1 MALLV
6 GENRLDDGGS
16 ELGAFA
22 KQTFGLFYRVS
33 NQSALC
39 KLISSGP
46 LSGCD
51 RF

>member
-16 ELGAFA
+16 VLGAFA
-22 KQTFGLFYRVS
+22 EQIFGLFYRVL

-39 KLISSGP
+39 TLISSGP
-46 LSGCD
+46 LLGCD